1 MSAASSGNRYKAL
14 SVEMDEDGVGTPQAQ
29 TSPKVS
35 TPELLVCSSDI
46 QGVQSLNGTGS
57 PSADTMEVIGVSAL
71 SESAQGEAAQAATQR
86 EPHSSPPPQASAGT
100 TDTTMDPFAFTF
112 RSTSADRPDWA
123 NATTEDEA
131 AAAAATGSSATPTA
145 SSATPK
151 RPHKRKKA
159 DRAANDEVDSDA
171 ENTTPGTAT
180 MAATRAAGT
189 RASSRIAKAG
199 IQPATGEQQVRTG
212 VRRHTT
218 EVPSPSKPA
227 TTRPAA
233 SKPSG
238 ATSSGRAR
246 PLLPL
251 QQLINRDLDARQK
264 KEASIKGFLTS
275 MMEGLQEMDG
285 LNALEAETITVLRT
299 LVTAT
304 AKTVL
309 AKPDGTVLPTSITT
323 YLDAWDPSRPS
334 PPLPTES
341 AATITAVAKS
351 TAGATPSRTWAS
363 TAQASAGQPLKAKLR
378 PLAPLEGFRTQG
390 GAKGDAA
397 KLAAAGGAQDDRT
410 FIRLPKEHPAREE
423 DQYGIRL
430 RLERLFAGQSQA
442 QLSIGRVKKIPS
454 GFSFTPGEKC
464 KAADFKPQFAAIEN
478 EFGSDARVEGPCTWK
493 QFCLRGIPSSVC
505 SRGQQQQVTPDN
517 FQALLLHRF
526 PKVQLALPPRIISR
540 EDDKNP
546 LWLLAVADGSFADE
560 DGSACPSRF
569 VLMDRDCML
578 RPYRSNNASKHCSRC
593 LSWHHTAQH
602 CRAPAPVCGH
612 CFICALPHR
621 FFVSSDSTAVSG
633 PRVNRTL

>member
-1 MSAASSGNRYKAL
+1 
-14 SVEMDEDGVGTPQAQ
+14 
-29 TSPKVS
+29 
-35 TPELLVCSSDI
+35 
-46 QGVQSLNGTGS
+46 
-57 PSADTMEVIGVSAL
+57 
-71 SESAQGEAAQAATQR
+71 
-86 EPHSSPPPQASAGT
+86 
-100 TDTTMDPFAFTF
+100 MDPFAFTF
-112 RSTSADRPDWA
+112 RSASADRPDWA

-131 AAAAATGSSATPTA
+131 AAVAATGSSATPTA
-145 SSATPK
+145 SSTTPR

-159 DRAANDEVDSDA
+159 DRAAKDEVDSDA
-171 ENTTPGTAT
+171 ENTTPSTAM

-212 VRRHTT
+212 VRRHTA
-218 EVPSPSKPA
+218 EVSSPSKPA

-323 YLDAWDPSRPS
+323 FLDAWDPSRPS

-341 AATITAVAKS
+341 APTTTTAAIS

-363 TAQASAGQPLKAKLR
+363 TAQASGGQPLKAKLR

-430 RLERLFAGQSQA
+430 RLERLFAAQSQA

-454 GFSFTPGEKC
+454 GFSFTPVMPPRHSVIGLLQGPT
-464 KAADFKPQFAAIEN
+464 ATSHTRHPPSPAP
-478 EFGSDARVEGPCTWK
+478 SPLPEGPACA
-493 QFCLRGIPSSVC
+493 P
-505 SRGQQQQVTPDN
+505 
-517 FQALLLHRF
+517 
-526 PKVQLALPPRIISR
+526 PPRIISR

-602 CRAPAPVCGH
+602 CRAPAPMCGH
-612 CFICALPHR
+612 CGLTGHATEAHTCNMCPAGSAPLCLPQCAHCKGPAITGHPGCRARPVWDRRVNGIVVPEGERLQRLQNRGRADRKAALARLRVAASSLPPTTGPAAP
-621 FFVSSDSTAVSG
+621 SSAPSATDSPLQAASSGAAPPPGTAGNTALTATIGSTATTNITTTNTSSSSASG
-633 PRVNRTL
+633 PRINALGDH